1 MANFKII
8 IKKLQKAIL
17 STGLVVKIGTSQFY
31 SREQERMITI
41 TVISTPVFQKTKKG
55 WKDCDYEIL
64 RTASQYDV
72 VVCLKEL
79 WEAVKKMRIDR
90 GD

>member
-31 SREQERMITI
+31 SHEQERLITI

-72 VVCLKEL
+72 VICLKEL
-79 WEAVKKMRIDR
+79 WEAVKK
-90 GD
+90 

>member
-31 SREQERMITI
+31 SREQERLITI

-72 VVCLKEL
+72 VICLKEL
-79 WEAVKKMRIDR
+79 WEAVKK
-90 GD
+90 

>member
-17 STGLVVKIGTSQFY
+17 STGFVVKIGTSQFY
-31 SREQERMITI
+31 SREQERLITI

-79 WEAVKKMRIDR
+79 WEAVKK
-90 GD
+90 

>member
-17 STGLVVKIGTSQFY
+17 STGFVVKIGTSQFY
-31 SREQERMITI
+31 SHEQERLITI

-79 WEAVKKMRIDR
+79 WEAVKK
-90 GD
+90 

>member
-41 TVISTPVFQKTKKG
+41 TVISTPVFKKTKKG

-72 VVCLKEL
+72 VICLKEL
-79 WEAVKKMRIDR
+79 WEAVKK
-90 GD
+90 

>member
-79 WEAVKKMRIDR
+79 WEAVKK
-90 GD
+90 

>member
-31 SREQERMITI
+31 SCEQERLITI

-79 WEAVKKMRIDR
+79 WEAVKK
-90 GD
+90 